1 MDDVPFV
8 VGTATYQNLTIVHPL
23 GVFTVIVAGLSVL
36 FLQRRWAPLPVIAI
50 ACFVSLAQRIVI
62 AGLDFDFLRIVIL
75 FGIAR
80 IALRSEYRGFVWKPI
95 DKAVLLCTISLSFFH
110 VVHYATFSAV
120 VNRLGVSL
128 NILGTYFLFRC
139 WIRTWTD
146 LDRVILG
153 CILISIPEA
162 VFFVIENQTGRNWFS
177 IFGGVNEFT
186 EIRQGRLRCQGPFTH
201 PILAG
206 CFWSSII
213 PLAASRWWKPA
224 FGAKIMAL
232 IGVIT
237 SVTVVICSASS
248 TPVLGSLAA
257 IIGAGFFFLRRY
269 MRAVRWA
276 LLFTLIGL
284 HIVMQGPVWH
294 LIARVSA
301 VGGSTGWHRYNLI
314 NQTIINFRQWW
325 FSGVSVHVIESWGV
339 WAGDVT
345 NHYIAIAVDGGV
357 VTLILFIAILT
368 FAFGAV
374 GKTWRSQ
381 ARKPYRLALS
391 WALGVSLFVH
401 CTNFIGI
408 TYFGQTFVILYL
420 VLAMI
425 GSMSVAATR
434 ASKRTASVLA
444 KQPAP
449 SFST

>member
-1 MDDVPFV
+1 MDDVSFV
-8 VGTATYQNLTIVHPL
+8 VGTAAYENQTIVHPL
-23 GVFTVIVAGLSVL
+23 GVFAVIVAGLFVL
-36 FLQRRWAPLPVIAI
+36 FLQRRWAPLPIIAI

-80 IALRSEYRGFVWKPI
+80 VALRKEYLGFAWKPI
-95 DKAVLLCTISLSFFH
+95 DKAVLLCTISLSFFY
-110 VVHYATFSAV
+110 VVHYASFGAV
-120 VNRLGVSL
+120 VNRMGVSL

-153 CILISIPEA
+153 CIWISIPEA
-162 VFFVIENQTGRNWFS
+162 ILFLVENQTGRNWFS
-177 IFGGVNEFT
+177 VFGGVLEVT

-206 CFWSSII
+206 CFWSSVI
-213 PLAASRWWKPA
+213 PLAASRWWKPSL
-224 FGAKIMAL
+224 GSKLMAL
-232 IGVIT
+232 IGVFAALTI
-237 SVTVVICSASS
+237 VICSASS
-248 TPVLGSLAA
+248 TPVLGTLAA
-257 IIGAGFFFLRRY
+257 MVGAGFFFLRRH
-269 MRAVRWA
+269 MRAVRWT
-276 LLFTLIGL
+276 LLLTLIGL

-314 NQTIINFRQWW
+314 NQTIVNIRQWW
-325 FSGVSVHVIESWGV
+325 FSGVSTHVIESWGV

-345 NHYIAIAVDGGV
+345 NHYIAIAVNGGV
-357 VTLILFIAILT
+357 VTLVLFIAILT

-374 GKTWRSQ
+374 GRAWRSQ
-381 ARKPYRLALS
+381 ARKPYLTALS

-425 GSMSVAATR
+425 GSMSVAANR
-434 ASKRTASVLA
+434 GKRSVATL
-444 KQPAP
+444 PATP
-449 SFST
+449 PVPAFQT